1 MWPVCRNQDVP
12 KIETKSWGLLLLLI
26 NIFFPGIGSI
36 VAGLKGDRTST
47 MIIGL
52 LQFVSSWFILGWI
65 WRCPDHATNAR
76 LHVVY
81 CMLNSLWPSGS
92 PRVHKGQCVQD
103 VLCFPA
109 ALTHLSARQHL
120 VGLAPVL

>member
-1 MWPVCRNQDVP
+1 MWRVCRNQDVP

-81 CMLNSLWPSGS
+81 YMLNPCYG
-92 PRVHKGQCVQD
+92 RVDPHACTKGGAHKMYCVCQQ
-103 VLCFPA
+103 L
-109 ALTHLSARQHL
+109 
-120 VGLAPVL
+120 

>member
-52 LQFVSSWFILGWI
+52 LQFVFAIIISGVLLAHSTGGAQAADAIAVRVMGKDGPTFAELAVAEMTKRQIL
-65 WRCPDHATNAR
+65 T
-76 LHVVY
+76 
-81 CMLNSLWPSGS
+81 
-92 PRVHKGQCVQD
+92 
-103 VLCFPA
+103 
-109 ALTHLSARQHL
+109 
-120 VGLAPVL
+120 